1 MFQLLYKVTSPGV
14 IEEFVDTVDLEQ
26 NKVLVKVDYMAICKA
41 DIRYYLGLRD
51 PAILNQK
58 YPLAPIHEAVG
69 HVVKDKSGKYK
80 VGDKVILIPNS
91 VDEKY
96 LKDFENKRCT
106 RKDLGNNYAIHSTF
120 RSSSSDGFLKQFY
133 VADPDLLVKYD
144 DNIPAKIAVF
154 SELLSVAVAGL
165 RRINFKETNH
175 VAIFGDGILAYITYI
190 VFKHDHPET
199 KLTVYGID
207 ESKLSMFKDCEARKY
222 EQYNGEKYDT
232 MIEIVGGK
240 YSADAINK
248 MIDWATVGADLILM
262 GVSEEKVPLNT
273 RLVLEK
279 GLSLKGVTRSDNKD
293 FEHVAKIL
301 EDKEVQKKILP
312 MVLSEITINS
322 VNDIYDAYRKDI
334 ENKSII
340 GKHIMKW

>member
-1 MFQLLYKVTSPGV
+1 MFQILYKVTSPGV

-26 NKVLVKVDYMAICKA
+26 GKVLVKVDYMAICKA
-41 DIRYYLGLRD
+41 DIRYFLGLRD

-69 HVVKDKSGKYK
+69 HVVKDSTGKYQI
-80 VGDKVILIPNS
+80 GDKVILIPNS

-96 LKDFENKRCT
+96 LKDFENARCV
-106 RKDLGNNYAIHSTF
+106 REDLGNNYAIHSTF

-133 VADPDLLVKYD
+133 VAEPELLIKY
-144 DNIPAKIAVF
+144 NAKIPANLAVF

-190 VFKHDHPET
+190 VFKHDHPDT
-199 KLTVYGID
+199 KLTVYGVD
-207 ESKLSMFKDCEARKY
+207 KEKLKMFKDAEARTY
-222 EQYNGEKYDT
+222 DEYAGEKYDT

-279 GLSLKGVTRSDNKD
+279 GLALKGVTRSDNKD
-293 FEHVAKIL
+293 FEHVAKLL
-301 EDKEVQKKILP
+301 EDKEVQNRIAP
-312 MVLSEITINS
+312 MVLSEIKINS
-322 VNDIYDAYRKDI
+322 VNDIYEAYKEDI
-334 ENKSII
+334 ENRTVI

>member
-14 IEEFVDTVDLEQ
+14 IEEFVDTVDLEE

-69 HVVKDKSGKYK
+69 HVVKDNSGKYK
-80 VGDKVILIPNS
+80 IGDKVILIPNS

-96 LKDFENKRCT
+96 LKDFENKRCE
-106 RKDLGNNYAIHSTF
+106 REDLGNNYAIHSTF

-133 VADPDLLVKYD
+133 VAESNLLVKYD
-144 DNIPAKIAVF
+144 DKIPAKLAVF

-165 RRINFKETNH
+165 RRIDFKETDH

-190 VFKHDHPET
+190 VFRHDHPNT

-207 ESKLSMFKDCEARKY
+207 KNKLAMFEGVEARTY
-222 EQYNGEKYDT
+222 EEYNGEKYDT

-240 YSADAINK
+240 YTADAINK

-301 EDKEVQKKILP
+301 EDEEVQKKILP
-312 MVLSEITINS
+312 MVLSEIKINS
-322 VNDIYDAYRKDI
+322 VNDIYEAYKKDI
-334 ENKSII
+334 ENKTII
-340 GKHIMKW
+340 GKNIMKW

>member
-1 MFQLLYKVTSPGV
+1 MFQILYKVTSPGV
-14 IEEFVDTVDLEQ
+14 IEEFVDTVDLEP

-69 HVVKDKSGKYK
+69 HVLKDTTGKYK

-91 VDEKY
+91 VEAKY
-96 LKDFENKRCT
+96 LNDFENQRCS

-133 VADPDLLVKYD
+133 VAEPELLVKYD
-144 DNIPAKIAVF
+144 DKIPAKIAVF
-154 SELLSVAVAGL
+154 GELLSVAVAGL

-199 KLTVYGID
+199 KLTVYGVNKD
-207 ESKLSMFKDCEARKY
+207 KLKMFKDAETRTY
-222 EQYNGEKYDT
+222 DEYQNEKYDT
-232 MIEIVGGK
+232 MIEIVGGP
-240 YSADAINK
+240 YSADAINT

-262 GVSEEKVPLNT
+262 GVSEEKVPINT
-273 RLVLEK
+273 RLILEK
-279 GLSLKGVTRSDNKD
+279 GLSLKGVTRSDKQD
-293 FEHVAKIL
+293 FEHVAKLL
-301 EDKEVQKKILP
+301 EDEDVQKRILP
-312 MVLSEITINS
+312 MVISEIKIEC
-322 VNDIYDAYRKDI
+322 VNDIYEAYKKDI
-334 ENKSII
+334 ENKTII
-340 GKHIMKW
+340 GKNIMRW

>member
-1 MFQLLYKVTSPGV
+1 MLQLLYKVTSPGV
-14 IEEFVDTVDLEQ
+14 IEEFVDTVDLEE

-41 DIRYYLGLRD
+41 DIRYFLGLRD

-69 HVVKDKSGKYK
+69 HVVKDRSGKYK

-91 VDEKY
+91 VEAKF
-96 LKDFENKRCT
+96 LKDFENQRCA

-133 VADPDLLVKYD
+133 VAEPELLVKYD
-144 DNIPAKIAVF
+144 AKIPANVAVF
-154 SELLSVAVAGL
+154 AELLSVAVAGL
-165 RRINFKETNH
+165 RRIDFKETNH

-190 VFKHDHPET
+190 VFKHDHPDT
-199 KLTVYGID
+199 KLTVYGVD
-207 ESKLSMFKDCEARKY
+207 KNKLQMFKNCEARTYDEYK
-222 EQYNGEKYDT
+222 GEKYDT

-273 RLVLEK
+273 RLILEK

-293 FEHVAKIL
+293 FEHVAKLL
-301 EDKEVQKKILP
+301 EDEQVQKEIAP
-312 MVLSEITINS
+312 MVLSEIQINS
-322 VNDIYDAYRKDI
+322 VNDIYEAYKKDI
-334 ENKSII
+334 DNKTTI
-340 GKHIMKW
+340 GKNIMKW